1 MGVQCFLIQVLFC
14 SMSPV
19 RTERENSPHQN
30 PGEGRRGLL
39 IGLTVNETVP
49 LGKRNAIQN
58 GHAAEYDLSVHLVL
72 VKLLNLISKIL
83 Q

>member
-1 MGVQCFLIQVLFC
+1 
-14 SMSPV
+14 MSPV
-19 RTERENSPHQN
+19 STESENSPHQN

-39 IGLTVNETVP
+39 IGLTVNERVP

-58 GHAAEYDLSVHLVL
+58 GHPAEYDLSVHLVL